1 MKVDIEVESELYC
14 VLMLVAGANQLIE
27 SPTSYDVGLGHF
39 ECLELSRSHL
49 FPFDP
54 QCCDYHLVAPTALK
68 VNPSSE

>member
-27 SPTSYDVGLGHF
+27 SPTSYHVGLGHF

-54 QCCDYHLVAPTALK
+54 AML
-68 VNPSSE
+68 